1 MRNTGAGR
9 GRGRL
14 ASGADR
20 TGYGTIVGMP
30 LTMLLLTRPQLKV
43 ELEDALLVDSL
54 VVTDDRAQT
63 ADVLPRTGTPLGK
76 VLHVDLEG

>member
-1 MRNTGAGR
+1 
-9 GRGRL
+9 
-14 ASGADR
+14 
-20 TGYGTIVGMP
+20 MP